1 MRENQVFSTGM
12 QIERLTQFFHGH
24 HRALQV
30 PTRPSWSDRS
40 IPESLAWLGRFP
52 DSKVARAVFFV
63 FVHIDAGPVD
73 HPAEI
78 FLGKFAVLRKAG
90 NSKVIGSIV
99 GAVGV
104 VFPDKL

>member
-1 MRENQVFSTGM
+1 MGENQVFSASM
-12 QIERLTQFFHGH
+12 QIERLPQFFHGH

-30 PTRPSWSDRS
+30 PTRPSRPDRS

-78 FLGKFAVLRKAG
+78 LLGKFAVLRKAG
-90 NSKVIGSIV
+90 IWKVVGSIS
-99 GAVGV
+99 
-104 VFPDKL
+104 